1 MTNQEILDNL
11 LLEDLDLRNPPD
23 SRKDFLLNLIDV
35 AQTEIKR
42 EGATLNLD
50 DLNHCS
56 IIASYAAYLYRK
68 RNETENAMPRQLR
81 YRLNNL
87 IFSQKA
93 E

>member
-11 LLEDLDLRNPPD
+11 LLVDLQMLNPPTQI
-23 SRKDFLLNLIDV
+23 KEFLLNLIEV

-50 DLNHCS
+50 DLNHCQ
-56 IIASYAAYLYRK
+56 IIASYASYLYRK
-68 RNETENAMPRQLR
+68 RSETENAMPRQLR